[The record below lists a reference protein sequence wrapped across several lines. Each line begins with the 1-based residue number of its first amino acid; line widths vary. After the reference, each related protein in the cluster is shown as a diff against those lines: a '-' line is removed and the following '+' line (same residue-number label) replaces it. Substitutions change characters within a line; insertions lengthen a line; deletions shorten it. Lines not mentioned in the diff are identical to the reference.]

1 VVVTNP
7 SVTKYE
13 FDQFSTEL
21 SFTQIAV
28 SNKETI
34 S

>member
-1 VVVTNP
+1 
-7 SVTKYE
+7 VTKYE

-28 SNKETI
+28 SNKETM